1 MNPDGFFLVGKVHK
15 TFGTSGE
22 LLLIL
27 ESDHLLKLKKKEPVF
42 ILLQG
47 KPVPFFIEEIRPKAK
62 NQALAK
68 FMDTEALQESISL
81 LNAEIFLPNSM
92 KPKTRK
98 SALLDYDLAGFRV
111 IDEAFGELGIV
122 EGIIELPMQELL
134 EINYNGKHILVPI
147 VEGIILEIDTRSKTI
162 STEIPE
168 GLLEL

>member
-42 ILLQG
+42 LLLQG
-47 KPVPFFIEEIRPKAK
+47 KPVPFFIQEIRPKAK

-81 LNAEIFLPNSM
+81 LNAEIFLPNSR
-92 KPKTRK
+92 KPKSRK
-98 SALLDYDLAGFRV
+98 SAMLEYDLSGFSV
-111 IDEAFGELGIV
+111 IDETFGYLGIV

-134 EINYNGKHILVPI
+134 EINYNGKQILVPI
-147 VEGIILEIDTRSKTI
+147 VEGIILGIDARRKTI
-162 STEIPE
+162 NTEIPE